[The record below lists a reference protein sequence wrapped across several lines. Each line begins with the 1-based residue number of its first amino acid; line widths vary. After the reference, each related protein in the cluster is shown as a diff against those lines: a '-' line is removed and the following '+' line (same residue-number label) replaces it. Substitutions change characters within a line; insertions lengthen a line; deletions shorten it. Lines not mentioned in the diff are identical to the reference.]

1 MKKKIIIISLIILIV
16 LVSITT
22 SFYFSLS
29 NSFKI
34 NGKKTVTIT
43 YNKEYEEKGASAKVF
58 NKDISKKIKIK
69 SNVDTKKVGKYKV
82 KYKLNYFI
90 FYFEKT
96 RTVIVRDNISPKIEL
111 KGSDTKV
118 VCPNTDYVEE
128 GYTAFDNYDGDITN
142 KVVIQKKEDK
152 IVYEVKDTSSNSV
165 KVFRNIKYED
175 KVIPTLKLKGS
186 SSVGVK
192 LNSNYTD
199 SGYIVSDNCDKDVVV
214 TSNNNINTKKVG
226 KYVITYTAKDKSGN
240 KATISRIVNVYDPSV
255 VGYIYLTFDDG
266 PSSSGSTKKIL
277 DVLNKKG
284 VKATFFVVGSG
295 DDNLIRRE
303 FNEGHAIAL
312 HTNSHNYASVY
323 SSVDNYFADLN
334 RISDKVYNIT
344 KVRTKIIRFPGGSN
358 NTVSNRYSRGIMNTL
373 KNKVLEQGYIYY
385 DWNIS
390 AGDAGGCTSSDCVY
404 NNVVPYLSK
413 SRNNIVLMHDTKWA
427 TANAIERIIDYG
439 LSNGYV
445 FKTIDASV
453 PPVRFK

>member
-69 SNVDTKKVGKYKV
+69 TNVDTKKVGKYKV

-186 SSVGVK
+186 SSVGIK

>member
-69 SNVDTKKVGKYKV
+69 TNVDTKKVGKYKV

>member
-43 YNKEYEEKGASAKVF
+43 YNKEYEEKGAKAKIF

-69 SNVDTKKVGKYKV
+69 TNVDTKKVGKYKV

-186 SSVGVK
+186 SSVGIK

-284 VKATFFVVGSG
+284 VKATFFVIGSG